1 MTAGPATYLAFA
13 LVCLLLLT
21 LPFVPAFREW
31 HRPTD
36 FAALPVS
43 ANYTSDIDHFARR
56 LHADAAARLGKGEP
70 TGYEEFEFVTA
81 APEEMDWAQARQRLI
96 ARAGISTGEPI
107 RTGQPLYVDGSFAAG
122 PASAFGALYATGDI
136 DLGEGS
142 EIHDW
147 AHADGV
153 LRLSTNCGALRRV
166 SAGVAVELHAGSWF
180 ERLGAPLLRFG
191 SAAHRRPLPA
201 MDEPE
206 SASLADLP
214 GAIQQTPSLVLVRGD
229 CALPS
234 RSTFR
239 GSLVVT
245 GFLTIGSGTT
255 VVGDVKARDGL
266 SLGPGASVAGAITCE
281 KRIYMFPHAMAYG
294 PVTSESDILIGT
306 SALIGL
312 PDAPT
317 TVSGLNIVVEE
328 GAVVHGTLWAHEVGM
343 VKQA

>member
-1 MTAGPATYLAFA
+1 MTPSPAVYLAFA

-31 HRPTD
+31 RRPTD
-36 FAALPVS
+36 FAALPIA

-70 TGYEEFEFVTA
+70 TGYDAFDFVPA
-81 APEEMDWAQARQRLI
+81 QPEAMDWGQARQRLI
-96 ARAGISTGEPI
+96 AREGIRMAGPI
-107 RTGQPLYVDGSFAAG
+107 RTAQPLYVDGSLAAG
-122 PASAFGALYATGDI
+122 PASDFGALYATGDI

-147 AHADGV
+147 VHAGGV
-153 LRLSTNCGALRRV
+153 LRLARNCGALRRA
-166 SAGVAVELHAGSWF
+166 SAGVGVELHAGSWF
-180 ERLGAPLLRFG
+180 ERLGAPQLRFG
-191 SAAHRRPLPA
+191 SPADRLPLPS

-206 SASLADLP
+206 TASLGSLP
-214 GAIQQTPSLVLVRGD
+214 GAIQQTPSLVMVRGD
-229 CALPS
+229 CALPA

-255 VVGDVKARDGL
+255 LVGDVKARDGL
-266 SLGPGASVAGAITCE
+266 SLGPGASVMGAITCE

-294 PVTSESDILIGT
+294 PVVSEGDILIGA
-306 SALIGL
+306 SALVGL

-328 GAVVHGTLWAHEVGM
+328 GVMVHGTVWAHEVGM